1 MLMDSLIT
9 VLYAEE
15 SIASQNSSILDDDSS
30 K

>member
-9 VLYAEE
+9 VLYAEN
-15 SIASQNSSILDDDSS
+15 SIASQNNSILDDDSS